1 MLKAI
6 LVVPLLTGVVA
17 AQAPALFQ
25 ETGRLDEATRTQA
38 KESGIEGRLGLGVPS
53 QYFFRGIRQ
62 TASGLI
68 VQPWL
73 ELGYDAF
80 DADEGL
86 QDLRIVVGQWN
97 TLTNGLAGIGSGLG
111 AWYESQF
118 YVGLEATVDTHLHLG
133 ARYSTYTFPN
143 GYALVN
149 YGIGGPIQ
157 ELSFFGSYDDRGVFF
172 DDFSLNPNA
181 TIAFE
186 LDNARDGGGNE
197 GVYLE
202 LGIAPRFEVGK
213 IGESDVTLTL
223 PAKVGLSLNDY
234 YERPTIG
241 GNDEFFGFL
250 QFGAVASM
258 PLNYLPARLGP
269 VRGDIGLHVIVLGDN
284 NKDRNGGDAAE
295 LLLTVGMSTMF

>member
-1 MLKAI
+1 MRNTI
-6 LVVPLLTGVVA
+6 LVLPLLTGVVA
-17 AQAPALFQ
+17 AQVPPLSQ
-25 ETGRLDEATRTQA
+25 ETGRLDEANRAKA
-38 KESGIEGRLGLGVPS
+38 KESGIEGRLGLGVQS

-62 TASGLI
+62 TNSGLI
-68 VQPWL
+68 VQPWI
-73 ELGYDAF
+73 ELGYDVV

-86 QDLRIVVGQWN
+86 QDLRVVVGQWN
-97 TLTNGLAGIGSGLG
+97 TATNGRAGSAFGNG

-118 YVGLEATVDTHLHLG
+118 YVGLEAKVDDHLHLG
-133 ARYSTYTFPN
+133 TRYTNYTFPN
-143 GYALVN
+143 GYGIVN
-149 YGIGGPIQ
+149 YQLAPIQ
-157 ELSFFGSYDDRGVFF
+157 ELAFYGSFDDKGVFF
-172 DDFSLNPNA
+172 DDFRLNPNA

-186 LDNARDGGGNE
+186 LKNSRDGGGNE

-202 LGIAPRFEVGK
+202 LGIAPQFDVGK
-213 IGESDVTLTL
+213 VGESEVTLTL

-234 YERPTIG
+234 YERQTIG

-269 VRGDIGLHVIVLGDN
+269 VRGDVGLHVIVLGDN
-284 NKDRNGGDAAE
+284 NQDRNGGDTAE